1 VSKRLLPLVP
11 ADLVVDQVLPSP
23 DHLTIMCRS
32 RIAAPLCPGCGH
44 PSSRRHS
51 SYPRR
56 LADLPW
62 QGRRVQVEVQ
72 VRRLRCG
79 QPGCAHRIF
88 AERLPAVAGP
98 YAQRTARLGS
108 LQYHIGLAL
117 GGKAGA
123 RLAERIGTPV
133 SGATLLRL
141 VRRGAP
147 ATPSTAPRVLGVDD
161 WAWRR
166 GQRYGTV
173 LVDLE
178 RHAVVDLLPDREA
191 DSFAAWLQAHPG
203 VEVIARD
210 RGAAYADGGRRGAPD
225 AVHVA
230 DRWHLLE
237 NCSAAVLEA
246 VKRNMPALRTA
257 AMPAAQSTSSA
268 FAAAAVTV
276 VPASDP
282 DAPPPMTSA
291 QRLQWQGWQRRVQ
304 VHDEVMRLHQQGVP
318 IRHIARDLALSRNTV
333 RRWVRGEQPELHR
346 PRMHSLDPWRV
357 VLERRWAE
365 GCRNGARLW
374 RDLRDAGFKGGMRV
388 VTEWANRQRLL
399 EPERQFG
406 SAPALAME
414 HSPRPAAYPARR
426 VARML
431 TADLPSLAEP
441 DRAYVERLLGL
452 SPALA
457 AARDLALRFGA
468 LVRARSVD
476 ALTPWLADAEDS
488 ELRGFAA
495 GLRQDEQ
502 AVRAALTLPW
512 SSGQVEG
519 QVTRLKLVKRQGYGR
534 AKLDLLRARLVRAA

>member
-1 VSKRLLPLVP
+1 MSKRLLPLVP
-11 ADLVVDQVLPSP
+11 ADLVVEQVVPAP
-23 DHLTIMCRS
+23 DHLTVMCRS
-32 RIAAPLCPGCGH
+32 RITAPLCPGCGH

-62 QGRRVQVEVQ
+62 QGRRVQVEVR

-79 QPGCAHRIF
+79 RPGCAQRIF
-88 AERLPAVAGP
+88 AERLPAAAAP
-98 YAQRTARLGS
+98 HAQRTARLDS
-108 LQYHIGLAL
+108 LQHHIGLAL

-141 VRRGAP
+141 VRRGAA
-147 ATPSTAPRVLGVDD
+147 ATPATAPRVLGVDD

-178 RHAVVDLLPDREA
+178 RRAIIDLLPDREA
-191 DSFAAWLQAHPG
+191 DSFAAWLRAHPG
-203 VEVIARD
+203 VEIIARD
-210 RGAAYADGGRRGAPD
+210 RGAGYADGGRRGAPD

-246 VKRNMPALRTA
+246 VKRNMPALRA
-257 AMPAAQSTSSA
+257 AAQHASSAPVAAPMTVPPAA
-268 FAAAAVTV
+268 
-276 VPASDP
+276 DP

-291 QRLQWQGWQRRVQ
+291 QRLQYAGWQRRVQ
-304 VHDEVMRLHQQGVP
+304 VHGEVMRLHQQGVA

-346 PRMHSLDPWRV
+346 PRMHSLDPWRT
-357 VLERRWAE
+357 VLERRWRE
-365 GCRNGARLW
+365 GCRNGAQLW
-374 RDLRDAGFKGGMRV
+374 RDLRDAGFEGGMRV
-388 VTEWANRQRLL
+388 VAEWANRQRLA
-399 EPERQFG
+399 EPVRQPG
-406 SAPALAME
+406 PAPALATQR
-414 HSPRPAAYPARR
+414 SPRPAAYPARR
-426 VARML
+426 AARML
-431 TADLPSLAEP
+431 TADMTALAEP
-441 DRAYVERLLGL
+441 DRAYVERLLAL

-457 AARDLALRFGA
+457 TVRGLAQRFGA
-468 LVRARSVD
+468 MIRTRSAD
-476 ALTPWLADAEDS
+476 ALTPWLTDAENTDLHS
-488 ELRGFAA
+488 FAA
-495 GLRQDEQ
+495 GLHQDEQ
-502 AVRAALTLPW
+502 AVRAALRLPW

-519 QVTRLKLVKRQGYGR
+519 QVSRLKLVKRQGYGR
-534 AKLDLLRARLVRAA
+534 AKLDLLRARLIRAA

>member
-1 VSKRLLPLVP
+1 MSKRLLPLVP
-11 ADLVVDQVLPSP
+11 ADLLVEQVLPTP
-23 DHLTIMCRS
+23 DHLTILCRS
-32 RIAAPLCPGCGH
+32 RVTAPVCPGCGY

-79 QPGCAHRIF
+79 RAGCTHRIF
-88 AERLPAVAGP
+88 AERLPAAAGP
-98 YAQRTARLGS
+98 YVQRTARLGG
-108 LQYHIGLAL
+108 LQHHLGLAL

-147 ATPSTAPRVLGVDD
+147 ETPSTAPRVLGVDD
-161 WAWRR
+161 WAWKR

-178 RHAVVDLLPDREA
+178 HHAVVDLLPDREA
-191 DSFAAWLQAHPG
+191 DSFAEWLRAHPG

-210 RGAAYADGGRRGAPD
+210 RGAGYADGGRRGALD

-246 VKRNMPALRTA
+246 VKRNSPALRA
-257 AMPAAQSTSSA
+257 AAQPAAQHASSA
-268 FAAAAVTV
+268 PVAALMTVLPAA
-276 VPASDP
+276 DP
-282 DAPPPMTSA
+282 NALPPMTSA
-291 QRLQWQGWQRRVQ
+291 QRLQYEGWQRRVQ
-304 VHDEVMRLHQQGVP
+304 VHGDVMRLHQQRVP
-318 IRHIARDLALSRNTV
+318 VRHIARDLALSRNTV
-333 RRWVRGEQPELHR
+333 RRWVRGERPELHR
-346 PRMHSLDPWRV
+346 PRMHSLDPWRA
-357 VLERRWAE
+357 VLERHWTE
-365 GCRNGARLW
+365 GCRNGAQLW
-374 RDLRDAGFKGGMRV
+374 RNLRDAGFKGGMRV
-388 VTEWANRQRLL
+388 VTEWANRRRLAK
-399 EPERQFG
+399 PGRQHG
-406 SAPALAME
+406 PADV
-414 HSPRPAAYPARR
+414 PAAQPPARSTTYPARQ

-431 TADLPSLAEP
+431 TAELATIAEP
-441 DRAYVERLLGL
+441 DRAYVERLLAL

-457 AARDLALRFGA
+457 TVRDLAQRFGA
-468 LVRARSVD
+468 MIRARSAD
-476 ALTPWLADAEDS
+476 ALTPWVADADNS
-488 ELRGFAA
+488 ELHGFAA
-495 GLRQDEQ
+495 GLRGDEQ

-519 QVTRLKLVKRQGYGR
+519 QITRLKLVKRQGYGR
-534 AKLDLLRARLVRAA
+534 AKLDLLRARLIRAA

>member
-1 VSKRLLPLVP
+1 MSKRLLPLVP

-23 DHLTIMCRS
+23 DCLTILCRS
-32 RIAAPLCPGCGH
+32 CITAPLCPGCGR
-44 PSSRRHS
+44 PSSRLHS

-62 QGRRVQVEVQ
+62 QGCRVQVEVQ

-79 QPGCAHRIF
+79 RPGSEHRIF
-88 AERLPAVAGP
+88 AERLPAAAGP
-98 YAQRTARLGS
+98 HARRTARLGG
-108 LQYHIGLAL
+108 LQRHIGLAL

-147 ATPSTAPRVLGVDD
+147 ATPDTAPHVLGVDD
-161 WAWRR
+161 WAWKR

-178 RHAVVDLLPDREA
+178 RRAVVDLLPDREA
-191 DSFAAWLQAHPG
+191 DSFAAWLRAHPG

-210 RGAAYADGGRRGAPD
+210 RGAGYADGGRRGAPD

-246 VKRNMPALRTA
+246 VKRNMPALRA
-257 AMPAAQSTSSA
+257 AAQPASSAPAAALTAVQP
-268 FAAAAVTV
+268 AA
-276 VPASDP
+276 DP
-282 DAPPPMTSA
+282 GVPPPMTSA

-304 VHDEVMRLHQQGVP
+304 VHEKVMRLHQQGVP

-333 RRWVRGEQPELHR
+333 RRWARGEQPELHR
-346 PRMHSLDPWRV
+346 PRMHSLDSWRV
-357 VLERRWAE
+357 MLERHWAG
-365 GCRNGARLW
+365 GCRNGAQLW
-374 RDLRDAGFKGGMRV
+374 RDLRNAGFKGGMRV
-388 VTEWANRQRLL
+388 VTEWTNRQRLTDQ
-399 EPERQFG
+399 ERQHG
-406 SAPALAME
+406 SADV
-414 HSPRPAAYPARR
+414 PAAQPPARPTTYPARR

-431 TADLPSLAEP
+431 TADLAPLAEP
-441 DRAYVERLLGL
+441 DSAYVERLLAL

-457 AARDLALRFGA
+457 TVRDLAQRFA
-468 LVRARSVD
+468 DLVRAHAAD
-476 ALTPWLADAEDS
+476 ALMPWLTDAEQG

-534 AKLDLLRARLVRAA
+534 AKLDLLRARLVPAA

>member
-1 VSKRLLPLVP
+1 MSKRLLPLVP
-11 ADLVVDQVLPSP
+11 ADLVVEQVLPAP
-23 DHLTIMCRS
+23 DCLTILCRS
-32 RIAAPLCPGCGH
+32 RVTAPLCPGCGQ
-44 PSSRRHS
+44 PSSRLHS
-51 SYPRR
+51 SYLRR

-62 QGRRVQVEVQ
+62 QGRSVQVEVQ

-79 QPGCAHRIF
+79 RPGCAHRIF

-108 LQYHIGLAL
+108 LQHHIGLAL

-141 VRRGAP
+141 VRRGAATTP
-147 ATPSTAPRVLGVDD
+147 AAAPRVLGVDD
-161 WAWRR
+161 WAWKR

-178 RHAVVDLLPDREA
+178 RRAVVDLLPDREA

-203 VEVIARD
+203 AEVIARD
-210 RGAAYADGGRRGAPD
+210 RGAGYADGGRRGAPD

-246 VKRNMPALRTA
+246 VKRNMPALRA
-257 AMPAAQSTSSA
+257 AAQPTSSVPA
-268 FAAAAVTV
+268 VAATV
-276 VPASDP
+276 VPAADP
-282 DAPPPMTSA
+282 TAPPPMTSA

-304 VHDEVMRLHQQGVP
+304 VHGEVMRLHQQGVP
-318 IRHIARDLALSRNTV
+318 VRHIARDLALSRNTV

-346 PRMHSLDPWRV
+346 PRMHSLDPWRAM
-357 VLERRWAE
+357 LERRWAE
-365 GCRNGARLW
+365 GCRNGAQLW
-374 RDLRDAGFKGGMRV
+374 RDLRDAGFKGRIRV
-388 VTEWANRQRLL
+388 VTEWANRQRLV
-399 EPERQFG
+399 EPEQQFRPA
-406 SAPALAME
+406 SAAATQR
-414 HSPRPAAYPARR
+414 SPRPAAHPARR

-441 DRAYVERLLGL
+441 DRSYVERLLAL

-457 AARDLALRFGA
+457 RVCDLVLRFGT
-468 LVRARSVD
+468 LVRARSAD
-476 ALTPWLADAEDS
+476 ALTPWLADAENS

-502 AVRAALTLPW
+502 AVRSALMLPW

-534 AKLDLLRARLVRAA
+534 AKLDLLRARLIHAA

>member
-1 VSKRLLPLVP
+1 MSKSLLPLVP
-11 ADLVVDQVLPSP
+11 TDLVVDQVLPTP
-23 DHLTIMCRS
+23 DHVTVMCRS
-32 RIAAPLCPGCGH
+32 RVTAPICPGCGH
-44 PSSRRHS
+44 PSSRQHS
-51 SYPRR
+51 SYSRR

-62 QGRRVQVEVQ
+62 QGRCVQVKVQ

-79 QPGCAHRIF
+79 RPGCIHRIF

-98 YAQRTARLGS
+98 YAQRTARLGN
-108 LQYHIGLAL
+108 LQHHIGLAL

-141 VRRGAP
+141 VRRGAS
-147 ATPSTAPRVLGVDD
+147 AASSTAPRVLGVDD
-161 WAWRR
+161 WAWKR

-210 RGAAYADGGRRGAPD
+210 RGAGYADGGRRGAPD

-246 VKRNMPALRTA
+246 VKRNMPALRAAAQPAASAPETA
-257 AMPAAQSTSSA
+257 A
-268 FAAAAVTV
+268 VI
-276 VPASDP
+276 VPPVANP
-282 DAPPPMTSA
+282 NAPPPMTSA
-291 QRLQWQGWQRRVQ
+291 QRLQWQGWQRRIQ
-304 VHDEVMRLHQQGVP
+304 THAEIMRLHQQGVP
-318 IRHIARDLALSRNTV
+318 VRHIARDLALSRNTV
-333 RRWVRGEQPELHR
+333 RRWIRGEQPELHR
-346 PRMHSLDPWRV
+346 PRLHSLDPWRA
-357 VLERRWAE
+357 VLEQRWAE
-365 GCRNGARLW
+365 GCRNGAQLW
-374 RDLRDAGFKGGMRV
+374 RELRDAGFAGGLRV
-388 VTEWANRQRLL
+388 VTEWASRQRL
-399 EPERQFG
+399 
-406 SAPALAME
+406 AALATE
-414 HSPRPAAYPARR
+414 PAAATTSRTASYPARR

-431 TADLPSLAEP
+431 TAGLPLPEP
-441 DRAYVERLLGL
+441 ERTYIQRLLEL

-457 AARDLALRFGA
+457 AVRDLAFRFGA
-468 LVRARSVD
+468 LVRAHTAD
-476 ALTPWLADAEDS
+476 ALSPWLADAEES
-488 ELRGFAA
+488 ELSGFAA

-502 AVRAALTLPW
+502 AVRAALMLPW

-534 AKLDLLRARLVRAA
+534 AGLDLLRARLIRAA

>member
-11 ADLVVDQVLPSP
+11 ADLVVDQVLPTP
-23 DHLTIMCRS
+23 DCLTILCRS
-32 RIAAPLCPGCGH
+32 CITAPVCPGCGH

-79 QPGCAHRIF
+79 QAGCTHRIF
-88 AERLPAVAGP
+88 AERLPAAAGP
-98 YAQRTARLGS
+98 HAQRTASLGS
-108 LQYHIGLAL
+108 LQHHIGLAL
-117 GGKAGA
+117 GGKTGA

-147 ATPSTAPRVLGVDD
+147 ATPAAAPCVLGVDD
-161 WAWRR
+161 WAWKR

-178 RHAVVDLLPDREA
+178 RHNVVDLLPDREA
-191 DSFAAWLQAHPG
+191 DSFAAWLRAHPG

-210 RGAAYADGGRRGAPD
+210 RGAGYADGGRRGAPD

-230 DRWHLLE
+230 DRWHLME

-246 VKRNMPALRTA
+246 VKRNVPALRA
-257 AMPAAQSTSSA
+257 AAQPAFSAPVAAPMAVPPAA
-268 FAAAAVTV
+268 
-276 VPASDP
+276 DP

-291 QRLQWQGWQRRVQ
+291 RRLQYEGWQRRVQ
-304 VHDEVMRLHQQGVP
+304 VHGEVMRLHRQGVP
-318 IRHIARDLALSRNTV
+318 IRHIARDLAVSRNTV

-346 PRMHSLDPWRV
+346 PRMHSIDPWRA
-357 VLERRWAE
+357 VLERRWTE
-365 GCRNGARLW
+365 GCRNGAQLW
-374 RDLRDAGFKGGMRV
+374 RDLHDAGFKGGMRV
-388 VTEWANRQRLL
+388 VAEWANRHRLAEL
-399 EPERQFG
+399 VRQPG
-406 SAPALAME
+406 PADV
-414 HSPRPAAYPARR
+414 PAVQPPSQPTTYPARR

-431 TADLPSLAEP
+431 TVDMAALAEP
-441 DRAYVERLLGL
+441 DRAYVERLLAL

-457 AARDLALRFGA
+457 T
-468 LVRARSVD
+468 VRAHAAD
-476 ALTPWLADAEDS
+476 ALTSWLTDAEHG

-519 QVTRLKLVKRQGYGR
+519 QVTRLKLIKRQGYGR
-534 AKLDLLRARLVRAA
+534 AKLDLLRARLIRAA

>member
-1 VSKRLLPLVP
+1 
-11 ADLVVDQVLPSP
+11 
-23 DHLTIMCRS
+23 MCRS
-32 RIAAPLCPGCGH
+32 CITAPVCPGCGH
-44 PSSRRHS
+44 PSLRRHS

-79 QPGCAHRIF
+79 RPGCAQRIF
-88 AERLPAVAGP
+88 AERLPAAAGP
-98 YAQRTARLGS
+98 HAQRTARVSS

-123 RLAERIGTPV
+123 RLADRVGTPV

-147 ATPSTAPRVLGVDD
+147 AARDTAPRVLGVDD
-161 WAWRR
+161 WAWKR

-178 RHAVVDLLPDREA
+178 HHAVVDLLPDREA
-191 DSFAAWLQAHPG
+191 DSFAEWLRAHPG

-210 RGAAYADGGRRGAPD
+210 RGAGYADGGRRGAPG

-246 VKRNMPALRTA
+246 VERNMPALRA
-257 AMPAAQSTSSA
+257 AAQPASSAPAAAKTTVPP
-268 FAAAAVTV
+268 AA
-276 VPASDP
+276 DP

-304 VHDEVMRLHQQGVP
+304 VYGEVMRLHQQGVP
-318 IRHIARDLALSRNTV
+318 VRHIARALTLSRNTV

-346 PRMHSLDPWRV
+346 LRMHSLASWRA

-365 GCRNGARLW
+365 GCRNGAQLW
-374 RDLRDAGFKGGMRV
+374 RDLRDLGFKGGMRV
-388 VTEWANRQRLL
+388 VAEWANRQRLA
-399 EPERQFG
+399 EPERQPG
-406 SAPALAME
+406 PAPALAT
-414 HSPRPAAYPARR
+414 HRSPRPAAYPARQA
-426 VARML
+426 ARML
-431 TADLPSLAEP
+431 TADLAVLAQP
-441 DRAYVERLLGL
+441 DRAYVERRSRCRQRWPRFATLPSVLAL
-452 SPALA
+452 SYVPAPRMRSPPGWPMPRTASCGASPPACVRTSRPCVQPWLCPGA
-457 AARDLALRFGA
+457 AAKSRD
-468 LVRARSVD
+468 RS
-476 ALTPWLADAEDS
+476 P
-488 ELRGFAA
+488 G
-495 GLRQDEQ
+495 
-502 AVRAALTLPW
+502 
-512 SSGQVEG
+512 
-519 QVTRLKLVKRQGYGR
+519 
-534 AKLDLLRARLVRAA
+534 

>member
-11 ADLVVDQVLPSP
+11 ADLVVEQVLPTP

-32 RIAAPLCPGCGH
+32 RIVAPICPGCGQ

-79 QPGCAHRIF
+79 RAGCARRIF
-88 AERLPAVAGP
+88 AERLPDAAGP

-108 LQYHIGLAL
+108 LQHHIGLAL

-133 SGATLLRL
+133 SGTTLLRL
-141 VRRGAP
+141 VRRGAT
-147 ATPSTAPRVLGVDD
+147 ATPSAALRVLGVDD
-161 WAWRR
+161 WAWKR

-191 DSFAAWLQAHPG
+191 DSFAAWLQIHPG
-203 VEVIARD
+203 IEVIARD
-210 RGAAYADGGRRGAPD
+210 RGASYADGGRRGAPD

-230 DRWHLLE
+230 DRWHLLK

-246 VKRNMPALRTA
+246 VKRHMPALRA
-257 AMPAAQSTSSA
+257 AAQPTSSA
-268 FAAAAVTV
+268 PPAAAVTA
-276 VPASDP
+276 PPMADP
-282 DAPPPMTSA
+282 DAPPPMTST
-291 QRLQWQGWQRRVQ
+291 QRRQWQGWQRRVQ
-304 VHDEVMRLHQQGVP
+304 VHGEVMRLHKQGIP
-318 IRHIARDLALSRNTV
+318 IRHIARDLALSRNTL

-346 PRMHSLDPWRV
+346 PRMHSLDPWRP

-365 GCRNGARLW
+365 GCRNGTRLW

-388 VTEWANRQRLL
+388 VTEWASRQRLAAS
-399 EPERQFG
+399 EGQPG
-406 SAPALAME
+406 PTPASATQR
-414 HSPRPAAYPARR
+414 SPWPAAYPARR

-431 TADLPSLAEP
+431 TSDTTLAEP
-441 DRAYVERLLGL
+441 DHAYVEQLLAL
-452 SPALA
+452 SPTLA
-457 AARDLALRFGA
+457 TVRDLALRFGA
-468 LVRARSVD
+468 LVRAHSTD

-519 QVTRLKLVKRQGYGR
+519 QITRLKLVKRQSYGR
-534 AKLDLLRARLVRAA
+534 AKLDLLRARLVHAA

>member
-11 ADLVVDQVLPSP
+11 ADLVVDQVLPTP
-23 DHLTIMCRS
+23 DHLTVMCRS
-32 RIAAPLCPGCGH
+32 RIAAPVCPGCGH

-79 QPGCAHRIF
+79 RPGCAQRIF

-108 LQYHIGLAL
+108 LQHHIGLAL
-117 GGKAGA
+117 GGRAGG

-141 VRRGAP
+141 VRRDAP

-246 VKRNMPALRTA
+246 VKRNMPALRA
-257 AMPAAQSTSSA
+257 AAQPAVQPTSSA
-268 FAAAAVTV
+268 PAAASETV
-276 VPASDP
+276 VPTADP

-318 IRHIARDLALSRNTV
+318 VRHIARDLALSRNTV

-346 PRMHSLDPWRV
+346 PRMHSLDPWRA
-357 VLERRWAE
+357 VLEQRWAE
-365 GCRNGARLW
+365 GCRNGAQLW

-388 VTEWANRQRLL
+388 VTEWANRQRLA

-406 SAPALAME
+406 SAPALDME
-414 HSPRPAAYPARR
+414 HSPRPVAYPVRR

-431 TADLPSLAEP
+431 TADLPSLADP

-468 LVRARSVD
+468 LVRARSAD
-476 ALTPWLADAEDS
+476 TLTPWLADAGNS
-488 ELRGFAA
+488 ELHGFAA

-502 AVRAALTLPW
+502 AVRAAMMLPW

-519 QVTRLKLVKRQGYGR
+519 QVTRLKLVKHQGYGR
-534 AKLDLLRARLVRAA
+534 AKLDLLKARLVRAA

>member
-11 ADLVVDQVLPSP
+11 ADLVVDQVVPTP
-23 DHLTIMCRS
+23 DHITIMCRS
-32 RIAAPLCPGCGH
+32 RITAPLCPGCGH
-44 PSSRRHS
+44 PSSRQHS

-79 QPGCAHRIF
+79 RPGCAHRIF

-98 YAQRTARLGS
+98 YAQRTVRLGS
-108 LQYHIGLAL
+108 LQHHIGLAL

-141 VRRGAP
+141 VRRGTP
-147 ATPSTAPRVLGVDD
+147 ATPSTTPRVLGVDD
-161 WAWRR
+161 WAWKR
-166 GQRYGTV
+166 GQRYGTI

-178 RHAVVDLLPDREA
+178 RHSVVDLLPDREA
-191 DSFAAWLQAHPG
+191 DSFAAWLQIHPG

-210 RGAAYADGGRRGAPD
+210 RGAGYADGGRRGAPD

-246 VKRNMPALRTA
+246 VKRTMPALRA
-257 AMPAAQSTSSA
+257 AAQLASSAPVAAPMTVPPAA
-268 FAAAAVTV
+268 
-276 VPASDP
+276 DP

-291 QRLQWQGWQRRVQ
+291 QRLQYEAWQRRVQ
-304 VHDEVMRLHQQGVP
+304 VHGEVMRLHWQGVA

-346 PRMHSLDPWRV
+346 PRMHSLDPWRA
-357 VLERRWAE
+357 VLERRWME
-365 GCRNGARLW
+365 GCRNGAQLW

-388 VTEWANRQRLL
+388 VAEWANRQRLA
-399 EPERQFG
+399 EPVRQPG
-406 SAPALAME
+406 PADVPAVQ
-414 HSPRPAAYPARR
+414 PPARPTTYPARR

-431 TADLPSLAEP
+431 TADLAALAEP
-441 DRAYVERLLGL
+441 DRTYVERLLAL

-457 AARDLALRFGA
+457 TVRDLAQRFA
-468 LVRARSVD
+468 TLVRAHTAE
-476 ALTPWLADAEDS
+476 ALTSWLTDAEHG

-502 AVRAALTLPW
+502 AVRAALALPW

-519 QVTRLKLVKRQGYGR
+519 QVTRLKLIKRQGYGR
-534 AKLDLLRARLVRAA
+534 AKLDLLKACLVHAA

>member
-1 VSKRLLPLVP
+1 VSKSLLPLVP
-11 ADLVVDQVLPSP
+11 ADLVVEQVLPTP
-23 DHLTIMCRS
+23 DHLTVLCRS
-32 RIAAPLCPGCGH
+32 CITAPVCPGCGH

-62 QGRRVQVEVQ
+62 QGRRVQVEMQ

-79 QPGCAHRIF
+79 QPGCTHRIF
-88 AERLPAVAGP
+88 AERLSAVAGP

-108 LQYHIGLAL
+108 LQHHIGLAL

-147 ATPSTAPRVLGVDD
+147 ATPAAAPRVLGVDD
-161 WAWRR
+161 WAWKR

-178 RHAVVDLLPDREA
+178 RHSVVDLLPDREA
-191 DSFAAWLQAHPG
+191 DSFAAWLRAHPG

-210 RGAAYADGGRRGAPD
+210 RGAGYAEGGRRGAPD

-246 VKRNMPALRTA
+246 VKRHLPALRA
-257 AMPAAQSTSSA
+257 AAQPTSGA
-268 FAAAAVTV
+268 AVAAAVIAT
-276 VPASDP
+276 PAADP
-282 DAPPPMTSA
+282 TAPPPMTSA
-291 QRLQWQGWQRRVQ
+291 QRLQYEGWQRRVQ
-304 VHDEVMRLHQQGVP
+304 VHDEVMRLHRQGVP
-318 IRHIARDLALSRNTV
+318 VRHIARDLALSRNTV

-346 PRMHSLDPWRV
+346 PRTHSLDPWRA
-357 VLERRWAE
+357 VLERRWVE

-388 VTEWANRQRLL
+388 VTEWASRKRL
-399 EPERQFG
+399 
-406 SAPALAME
+406 AALGQQ
-414 HSPRPAAYPARR
+414 PGPAAVPATQPPTRPPTYPARR

-431 TADLPSLAEP
+431 AADLAVLAEP
-441 DRAYVERLLGL
+441 DRSYVERLLAL

-457 AARDLALRFGA
+457 KVRDLAQRFGA
-468 LVRARSVD
+468 LVRTRSAD
-476 ALTPWLADAEDS
+476 ALTPWLAEAGAGD
-488 ELRGFAA
+488 LRGFAA
-495 GLRQDEQ
+495 GLHQDQQ
-502 AVRAALTLPW
+502 AVRAALLLPW

-519 QVTRLKLVKRQGYGR
+519 QVSRLKLIKRQGYGR
-534 AKLDLLRARLVRAA
+534 AGLDLLRAHLIRAA

>member
-1 VSKRLLPLVP
+1 MSKRLLPLVP

-98 YAQRTARLGS
+98 YVQRTARLGS
-108 LQYHIGLAL
+108 LQHHIGLAL
-117 GGKAGA
+117 GGRAGA

-191 DSFAAWLQAHPG
+191 DSFADWLQSHPG

-257 AMPAAQSTSSA
+257 AMPTSSA
-268 FAAAAVTV
+268 PATDTETATPAA
-276 VPASDP
+276 DP
-282 DAPPPMTSA
+282 TAPPPMTSA
-291 QRLQWQGWQRRVQ
+291 QRLQYEGWQRRVQ
-304 VHDEVMRLHQQGVP
+304 VHDEVMRLHQQGIP

-346 PRMHSLDPWRV
+346 PRMHSLDPWRSA
-357 VLERRWAE
+357 LERRWAE

-406 SAPALAME
+406 AAPALT
-414 HSPRPAAYPARR
+414 PQRLRQPAAYPARR

-468 LVRARSVD
+468 LVRACSVD